1 MSNLPGS
8 RTEPGLRMR
17 SPRRFAPRDD
27 RIGGV
32 MPMPG
37 STLST
42 ALPGQDQNPARE
54 EPCEGYTPWLP
65 VQTCEIN
72 VETQ

>member
-1 MSNLPGS
+1 
-8 RTEPGLRMR
+8 
-17 SPRRFAPRDD
+17 
-27 RIGGV
+27 

-42 ALPGQDQNPARE
+42 ALPGQDRNPATENHVRVT
-54 EPCEGYTPWLP
+54 PPWLP
-65 VQTCEIN
+65 VQICKIN